1 MLLNITGDVL
11 WLCCLTGGKVTNGR
25 TRESSDAVPRY
36 SVWFKGGFSR
46 AEILLLAN
54 AFVHKSVSGCVVFFF
69 FKLLSG
75 IFLVLL
81 SDH

>member
-1 MLLNITGDVL
+1 MLLNITGDVS

-25 TRESSDAVPRY
+25 ACVFARGSGDAVPRY

-54 AFVHKSVSGCVVFFF
+54 AFVHKSVSKISGCVGFF
-69 FKLLSG
+69 SNR
-75 IFLVLL
+75 FLE
-81 SDH
+81 SS